1 MVPSSGSDQSPAP
14 RVPPWPAGPHPTSG
28 RHPSLGTDS
37 RYERIWNTTALV
49 TAATW
54 IAIAILQTP
63 KAPLFCIAVALGAY
77 GGVLFVRDPISTRRG
92 RHQYVVGALGVAGL
106 VLVLVGLRHHLLVGL
121 TVFSLLAGSSPS
133 LIRWIAGE

>member
-1 MVPSSGSDQSPAP
+1 MAGRTAP
-14 RVPPWPAGPHPTSG
+14 HERPT
-28 RHPSLGTDS
+28 PELGTDS

-63 KAPLFCIAVALGAY
+63 KAPLFCIVVALGAY